1 MVIGGDISTNKCD
14 ECDSFLVFIEVV
26 DWNHRDQSQLEEV
39 CEECATCQTCD
50 GLGLLLSNN
59 KENIDE
65 IQRCDECQ
73 IFTSDS
79 DAQTIVFN
87 WYKKKQKEEV

>member
-1 MVIGGDISTNKCD
+1 MPIGGDISHNKCD
-14 ECDSFLVFIEVV
+14 ECNSALVFNEFG
-26 DWNHRDQSQLEEV
+26 DGSSDESQLEEV

-79 DAQTIVFN
+79 DAQKIVFN
-87 WYKKKQKEEV
+87 WYQQKQKEEV

>member
-1 MVIGGDISTNKCD
+1 MNIGGDISQNKCD
-14 ECDSFLVFIEVV
+14 QCNSFLV
-26 DWNHRDQSQLEEV
+26 WNEFGSSRSDESQLEEV
-39 CEECATCQTCD
+39 CEECATCETCD

-59 KENIDE
+59 KDNIDE

-73 IFTSDS
+73 MFTSDS

-87 WYKKKQKEEV
+87 WYKQNRRGIK